1 MFETVLIA
9 NRGEIAVRIIRTL
22 RRLGIKSVAVYSD
35 ADRGAR
41 HVLEADE
48 ALYLGATAPQESYL
62 NVERVLDAC
71 VAGGANAV
79 HPGYGFL
86 AENKTFAL
94 ACGENGITFIGPS
107 ARAMSIMGDKIQA
120 KLHVAAA
127 GVPVVPGRI
136 SAGMSNSDLR
146 DAAMEIGFPVL
157 IKPSAGGGG
166 KGMRLVDGPDDL
178 NEALESSRRE
188 AQSSFGD
195 DTLFLERFVIRPR
208 HVEVQ
213 VLGDEHGTVMHLG
226 ERECSLQ
233 RRHQKVVE
241 EAPSPLLDVT
251 TRQRLCA
258 SAIDAARSVDYTS
271 VGTVE
276 FIVSSLQPDEF
287 FFMEMN
293 TRLQV
298 EHPVTEMV
306 TGLDLVEQQL
316 LVAAG
321 LPLATNVLSARV
333 VGHAVEARVYA
344 ENPARGFLP
353 TSGRL
358 LKVREPIGEGIRVDS
373 GLLEGVD
380 VATQYDPLLAKVV
393 AWGPDR
399 STALRRLHAALGE
412 TVILGV
418 GTNVDFL
425 RQLLVNDEVDQG
437 NLDTGLIQRD
447 VESLVST
454 QPSRAV
460 LALYAVSWLQ
470 RLAPHGPVR
479 DPWDAV
485 PGWRLGRRDRPMTF
499 VLPRL
504 DGGTV
509 TVTLRATLGQAEVRI
524 DGTDVDLSVT
534 SNDGGGVTFSA
545 DGHPHHGWYVVDGR
559 TTWVC
564 VDGETWPLIEE
575 DVVRR
580 RMGRSSTSN
589 DVRSPMPG
597 TVLRI
602 RVTQGQSVRAGE
614 ALVVVS
620 AMKMEHVLLAPRD
633 GTIDILVR
641 EGDSVV
647 VDEVVA
653 RVRPG
658 DSTQANDESSQSTD
672 VATEVG
678 DDVRKR

>member
-22 RRLGIKSVAVYSD
+22 KRLGIKSVAVYSD

-41 HVLEADE
+41 HVLDADE
-48 ALYLGATAPQESYL
+48 ALYLGATAPHESYL
-62 NVERVLDAC
+62 NIERVLDAC

-86 AENKTFAL
+86 SENAAFATACAER
-94 ACGENGITFIGPS
+94 GVTFIGPS
-107 ARAMSIMGDKIQA
+107 ARAISLMGDKIQA

-136 SAGMSNSDLR
+136 KAFMSDGDLR
-146 DAAMEIGFPVL
+146 AAAMEIGFPVL

-166 KGMRLVDGPDDL
+166 KGMRLIEGQDDL
-178 NEALESSRRE
+178 SEALTSSRRE
-188 AQSSFGD
+188 ALSSFGD
-195 DTLFLERFVIRPR
+195 DALFLERFVVRPR
-208 HVEVQ
+208 HIEVQ
-213 VLGDEHGTVMHLG
+213 VLGDEHGTVVHLG

-241 EAPSPLLDVT
+241 EAPSTLLDDA

-258 SAIDAARSVDYTS
+258 SAIDAARSVDYSS

-276 FIVSSLQPDEF
+276 FIVASQKPDEF

-293 TRLQV
+293 TSLQV

-321 LPLATNVLSARV
+321 MPLALDVLKARV

-344 ENPARGFLP
+344 ESPARGFLP

-358 LKVREPIGEGIRVDS
+358 LMIREPSGEGIRVDS
-373 GLLEGVD
+373 ALLEGLD
-380 VATQYDPLLAKVV
+380 VATQYDPMLAKVV

-399 STALRRLHAALGE
+399 LTALRRLHSALGE

-418 GTNVDFL
+418 GTNTDFL
-425 RQLLVNDEVDQG
+425 RRLLRNDEVATG
-437 NLDTGLIQRD
+437 NLDTGLIQRA
-447 VESLVST
+447 VESLVLRV
-454 QPSRAV
+454 PSRAV
-460 LALYAVSWLQ
+460 LALYALTWLE
-470 RLAPHGPVR
+470 RLTPDGPLR

-485 PGWRLGRRDRPMTF
+485 PGWRLGRRDRPLTF

-504 DGGTV
+504 DGGTL
-509 TVTLRATLGQAEVRI
+509 TVTIRGTI
-524 DGTDVDLSVT
+524 DNAQLSVDDVDVEISMT
-534 SNDGGGVTFSA
+534 ANDDGGVTLSTGG
-545 DGHPHHGWYVVDGR
+545 DVHRGWYVVDGR

-564 VDGETWPLIEE
+564 VDGETWPLVE
-575 DVVRR
+575 DDIVRR
-580 RMGRSSTSN
+580 RGGRSSSSN
-589 DVRSPMPG
+589 EVRSPMPG

-602 RVTQGQSVRAGE
+602 RATQGQSVAVGE

-633 GTIDILVR
+633 GTVDILVR

-653 RVRPG
+653 RLKPSDMSGREDALG
-658 DSTQANDESSQSTD
+658 ESTG
-672 VATEVG
+672 VATEV
-678 DDVRKR
+678 DEDVRKW

>member
-22 RRLGIKSVAVYSD
+22 QRLGIKSVAVYSD

-41 HVLEADE
+41 HVLDADE
-48 ALYLGATAPQESYL
+48 ALYLGATAPHESYL
-62 NVERVLDAC
+62 NIERVLDAC

-86 AENKTFAL
+86 SENATFAS
-94 ACGENGITFIGPS
+94 ACAERGITFIGPS
-107 ARAMSIMGDKIQA
+107 ARAISLMGDKVQA

-136 SAGMSNSDLR
+136 KAGMSDGDLR
-146 DAAMEIGFPVL
+146 AAAMEIGFPVL

-166 KGMRLVDGPDDL
+166 KGMRRVEGPDDL
-178 NEALESSRRE
+178 SEALTSSRRE
-188 AQSSFGD
+188 SLSSFGD
-195 DTLFLERFVIRPR
+195 DDLFLERFVVRPR

-213 VLGDEHGTVMHLG
+213 VLGDEHGTVVHLG

-241 EAPSPLLDVT
+241 EAPSPLLDDA

-258 SAIDAARSVDYTS
+258 SAVDAARSVGYSS
-271 VGTVE
+271 VGTIE
-276 FIVSSLQPDEF
+276 FIVSSRQPDEF

-321 LPLATNVLSARV
+321 MPLGPDVLNARV
-333 VGHAVEARVYA
+333 IGHGVEARVYA
-344 ENPARGFLP
+344 ESPARGFLP

-358 LKVREPIGEGIRVDS
+358 LMIHEPSGEGIRVDS
-373 GLLEGVD
+373 GLLEGWD
-380 VATQYDPLLAKVV
+380 VATQYDPMLAKVV

-399 STALRRLHAALGE
+399 VTALRRLHTALGE

-425 RQLLVNDEVDQG
+425 RRLLRDDQVAIG
-437 NLDTGLIQRD
+437 DLDTGLIERE
-447 VESLVST
+447 VESLVSRV
-454 QPSRAV
+454 PSRAV
-460 LALYAVSWLQ
+460 LALYA
-470 RLAPHGPVR
+470 PVR
-479 DPWDAV
+479 NPWDAV
-485 PGWRLGRRDRPMTF
+485 QGWRLGRSERPLTF

-504 DGGTV
+504 DGGTL
-509 TVTLRATLGQAEVRI
+509 TVTMLGTFATARLRV
-524 DGTDVDLSVT
+524 DDVDVDLSVT
-534 SNDGGGVTFSA
+534 SNDDGGVTFSTGG
-545 DGHPHHGWYVVDGR
+545 DVHHGWYVVDGR

-564 VDGETWPLIEE
+564 VDGETWPLVEE
-575 DVVRR
+575 DIARR
-580 RMGRSSTSN
+580 RVGRSSSSN
-589 DVRSPMPG
+589 EVRSPMPG

-602 RVTQGQSVRAGE
+602 GVTQGQSVRAGE

-633 GTIDILVR
+633 GTADILVR
-641 EGDSVV
+641 EGDAVV

-653 RVRPG
+653 RLIPG
-658 DSTQANDESSQSTD
+658 DSPVRDDELGESAGVAN
-672 VATEVG
+672 EVR
-678 DDVRKR
+678 DDLGKR